1 MVPIVISD
9 EIFEGSPQLK
19 FVNVP
24 YNYNGYSFAGMEVL
38 KDEKPPDPTDSPT
51 TSAGAEV
58 FRLPKC
64 SKLVISL
71 CAILSYFI

>member
-1 MVPIVISD
+1 M
-9 EIFEGSPQLK
+9 K

-24 YNYNGYSFAGMEVL
+24 YNYNGYSLAGMEVL

-51 TSAGAEV
+51 ISVGGDV

-64 SKLVISL
+64 LKLVISL
-71 CAILSYFI
+71 CVILSYVYLRH